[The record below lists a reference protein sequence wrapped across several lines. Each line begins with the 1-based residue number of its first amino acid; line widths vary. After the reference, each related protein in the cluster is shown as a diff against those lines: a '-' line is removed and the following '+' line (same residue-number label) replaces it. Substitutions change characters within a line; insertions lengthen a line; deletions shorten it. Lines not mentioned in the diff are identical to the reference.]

1 MVNERVARHC
11 DTCSWLQKQYS
22 NLPKNT
28 EDMMLN
34 QTFRNHKLLFH
45 YGEVNKVVVGSKEC
59 QNDGGK

>member
-1 MVNERVARHC
+1 MANERVTRHC
-11 DTCSWLQKQYS
+11 DTCSWLQKQYN

-28 EDMMLN
+28 EDMALDF
-34 QTFRNHKLLFH
+34 TLRNHKLLFH